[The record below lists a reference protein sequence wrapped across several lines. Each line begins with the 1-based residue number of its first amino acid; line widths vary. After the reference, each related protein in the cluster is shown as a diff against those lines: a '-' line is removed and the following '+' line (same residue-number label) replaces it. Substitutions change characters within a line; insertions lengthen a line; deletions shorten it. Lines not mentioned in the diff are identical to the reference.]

1 MNMKIFLQISFV
13 LAACP
18 LFAQDDLM
26 AELNQSMPAQKDYT
40 YATFKGTRL
49 VNLHTVE
56 TLGKGALE
64 FRIAHRF
71 GPLSSGI
78 DGFYGLDGPA
88 TIQLRLDYAV
98 SDRLLVGIGRSSE
111 KKIVD
116 GFVKYKWLRQT
127 ADNGMPVTVTP
138 IGSINI
144 FAEKNP
150 TGSIGPDRYE
160 FFSSRVSYYS
170 SVMIARK
177 FNPQFSAQ
185 ISPIYIHYNLVDK
198 LLDKNDMVSLAG
210 SARYK
215 FTRSVAF
222 TAEYIQRLTP
232 YTRDSNAYKN
242 VLSLGFDI
250 ETGGHVFQVFF
261 TNGYSINEVRTIP
274 YTAAG
279 LKEMRLGFNVSRTFD
294 VGSRKKKEKKW

>member
-1 MNMKIFLQISFV
+1 MNLRLSICLIFCSTV
-13 LAACP
+13 A
-18 LFAQDDLM
+18 FAQDDLM
-26 AELNQSMPAQKDYT
+26 AELNKINPPDVDFT

-71 GPLSSGI
+71 GPLSSGA

-98 SDRLLVGIGRSSE
+98 TDRLLVGIGRSSE

-116 GFVKYKWLRQT
+116 GFVKYKWLQQT
-127 ADNGMPVTVTP
+127 TDNNMPVTVTP
-138 IGSINI
+138 ITSVNI
-144 FAEKNP
+144 TAEKNP
-150 TGSIGPDRYE
+150 SGNVGPNRYE
-160 FFSSRVSYYS
+160 YFSSRVSYYS

-177 FNPQFSAQ
+177 FNPKFSAQ
-185 ISPIYIHYNLVDK
+185 LSPIYIHYNLVDK
-198 LLDKNDMVSLAG
+198 PSDKNDMLSLGG
-210 SARYK
+210 SFRYK

-222 TAEYIQRLTP
+222 TVEYIQRLTP
-232 YTRDSNAYKN
+232 YTRDKNAYNN

-274 YTAAG
+274 YTSGG
-279 LKEMRLGFNVSRTFD
+279 LDEMRLGFNVSRTFD
-294 VGSRKKKEKKW
+294 VGKKKKKW

>member
-1 MNMKIFLQISFV
+1 
-13 LAACP
+13 
-18 LFAQDDLM
+18 M
-26 AELNQSMPAQKDYT
+26 AELNKISPPDKEYT

-71 GPLSSGI
+71 APLSSGMN
-78 DGFYGLDGPA
+78 GFYGLDGPA
-88 TIQLRLDYAV
+88 SIQLRLDYAV
-98 SDRLLVGIGRSSE
+98 TDRLLVGIGRTSE

-127 ADNGMPVTVTP
+127 SDNSMPVTVTP

-144 FAEKNP
+144 TTEQNP
-150 TGSIGPDRYE
+150 TGDVGPNHYE
-160 FFSSRVSYYS
+160 YFSSRMAYYS
-170 SVMIARK
+170 SIMIARK

-185 ISPIYIHYNLVDK
+185 LSPIYIHYNLVDN
-198 LLDKNDMVSLAG
+198 LSDKNDMISLAG
-210 SARYK
+210 SFRYK

-222 TAEYIQRLTP
+222 TVEYIQRLNQ
-232 YTRDSNAYKN
+232 YTRDQSVYNN

-274 YTAAG
+274 YTAGG
-279 LKEMRLGFNVSRTFD
+279 LNEMRLGFNISRTFD
-294 VGSRKKKEKKW
+294 VGKKKKKEKW